1 VGVAGL
7 SVFLG
12 PAPLLAAPAAA
23 ADAPVAVSIP
33 VGTSPLAI
41 AADASTDMVYVANSG
56 SYATSPGTV
65 SVIDGHESIGGQ
77 PNLGH
82 VVTTIDVGRYPV
94 GVAVDPATDLVYVAN
109 GGSSSVSVIDGMTNK
124 VTATIALG
132 TEPEG
137 IGVVPSTDMI
147 YVAQP
152 DGQSA
157 GAVAVINGRTNTV
170 VGSIGV
176 GQGPWGVGVNT
187 VSGTVYVGNQG
198 GDGPST
204 SYAGTVSVIRGT
216 SVVATVTVDEAPFG
230 IGVDQLT
237 GMAYVATVD
246 EVDGA
251 LGEPS
256 EVVVI
261 DHANSIVAK
270 IRVNNP
276 IGVAVDAADDTVFVG
291 LKYSGY
297 ANGPIGS
304 LAVIDGR
311 SNSVTN
317 TYSLGGNP
325 WGVAVDPTTDRVY
338 VASDTKP
345 GLVYM
350 VAGKAPPT
358 PPEPPPGPVG
368 SIVGIRGSGSVSVSA
383 YNPKGVAAFY
393 RATVGTPIFQG
404 DLIATDPNAK
414 AVVEFVIG
422 GRVGINTNSTVVVA
436 GERSVADAGPHKPI
450 VVTLLMGVWGIATMT
465 APEPLEIQ
473 TNGGVMGG
481 LKG

>member
-1 VGVAGL
+1 VA
-7 SVFLG
+7 
-12 PAPLLAAPAAA
+12 
-23 ADAPVAVSIP
+23 
-33 VGTSPLAI
+33 
-41 AADASTDMVYVANSG
+41 
-56 SYATSPGTV
+56 
-65 SVIDGHESIGGQ
+65 
-77 PNLGH
+77 
-82 VVTTIDVGRYPV
+82 TINVGRYPV
-94 GVAVDPATDLVYVAN
+94 GVALDATTDIVYVAN
-109 GGSSSVSVIDGMTNK
+109 GGSHSVSVIDGKTNT

-132 TEPEG
+132 AEPEG

-157 GAVAVINGRTNTV
+157 GSVAVINGRTNSV
-170 VGSIGV
+170 VGSIAV

-198 GDGPST
+198 GDGAST

-216 SVVATVTVDEAPFG
+216 SVVGTVTVDEAPFG

-246 EVDGA
+246 ENDGA

-256 EVVVI
+256 QVVVI
-261 DHANSIVAK
+261 NDLNSIVTK
-270 IRVNNP
+270 IPVANP
-276 IGVAVDAADDTVFVG
+276 NGVAVDAYNDTVFVG
-291 LKYSGY
+291 RGYSGS
-297 ANGPIGS
+297 ATGPIGS
-304 LAVIDGR
+304 LAVIKGGT
-311 SNSVTN
+311 SYVSN

-345 GLVYM
+345 GLVY
-350 VAGKAPPT
+350 VVGGKVPPT
-358 PPEPPPGPVG
+358 PPAPPAGPVG
-368 SIVGIRGSGSVSVSA
+368 SIVGIRGSGSVSVSP
-383 YNPKGVAAFY
+383 YNPKGVAAFH
-393 RATVGTPIFQG
+393 RATVGSPIFQG

-422 GRVGINTNSTVVVA
+422 GRVGINTNATVVVA
-436 GERSVADAGPHKPI
+436 GERSVADVGPKKPI
-450 VVTLLMGVWGIATMT
+450 VVTLLLGVWGIATMT